1 MRKNRGCC
9 RAGIELKAEQ
19 LASLFELLRN
29 CRFEP
34 WGSSNQNT
42 RVPDPTMLQEMFV
55 ELSGSMKDLGAT
67 GNPWAAANLRRDE
80 LRNASVLAWFL
91 NPRNGH
97 GMGDGLLRSLLAEVG
112 RKRNFP
118 QVPSRACTVLVEEC
132 PDGLASNRVDI
143 IIDDPKFLLI
153 VEVKIDAPEQASQ
166 IERYC
171 QIAKARTCDGRP
183 WGVVFLTPTGRK
195 PLSGHDF
202 EAEVIPMPW
211 GKIGRFLHHESRLM
225 DEKSRYI
232 SRTFALHVSNI

>member
-1 MRKNRGCC
+1 MQEIQKRCQASMEGT
-9 RAGIELKAEQ
+9 ADQ
-19 LASLFELLRN
+19 LTNLFELLRK

-34 WGSSNQNT
+34 ERSYDPNT
-42 RVPDPTMLQEMFV
+42 RIPDPTMLQRMLI
-55 ELSGSMKDLGAT
+55 ELSGPMKDLGAT
-67 GNPWAAANLRRDE
+67 GNPWTAANLRRDE

-97 GMGDGLLRSLLAEVG
+97 GMGDGLLRCLLTEIG

-118 QVPSRACTVLVEEC
+118 QAPSQACTVLVEEY

-153 VEVKIDAPEQASQ
+153 VEVKIDAPEQTEQ

-183 WGVVFLTPTGRK
+183 WGIVFLTPTGRK
-195 PLSGHDF
+195 PSSGLAY
-202 EAEVIPMPW
+202 EMEVISMAW
-211 GKIGRFLHHESRLM
+211 GKIGRFLREQSRGLN
-225 DEKSRYI
+225 EKSRYI
-232 SRTFALHVSNI
+232 SRSFALHISSI